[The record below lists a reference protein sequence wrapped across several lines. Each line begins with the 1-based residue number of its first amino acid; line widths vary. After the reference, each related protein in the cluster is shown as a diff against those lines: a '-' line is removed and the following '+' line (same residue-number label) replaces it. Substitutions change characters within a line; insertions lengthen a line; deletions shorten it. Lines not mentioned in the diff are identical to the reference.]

1 MPASAIIR
9 ALPTRRK
16 PTALPSAS
24 IRTVLPLALVTCT
37 GMLAMDMYLPAVPAL
52 QQSLQL
58 SIPQGQATI
67 AVFLAGLAASQLLW
81 GEALHRWGAKACT
94 RVGLALL
101 VLASLGCA
109 LASDYAWLL
118 AMRVLQGIGA
128 GASTVVVPTVI
139 KSTLGERDSHRG
151 IAAVSMIEAIVPA
164 AGPVL
169 GTLLLLVVGWRWT
182 FGVVAVLALLAAPF
196 ALRATPAGP
205 PAPAG
210 EAGGYRAL
218 LGNARFVRLALAHSL
233 SFAALFVFVASGPQV
248 LGALWGVHAFA
259 LAQVV
264 GVTCFIAAA
273 SQSGRVG
280 ERFGRARAVQGGA
293 WAHLA
298 LCLLLAGL
306 LLARWLPFAVLLG
319 FWGLYCGTLGIR
331 GPAAF
336 SDALH
341 VPLHQMGRASALLV
355 LALLVC
361 SAAATQATAYFLD
374 TSGLRAV
381 AFAMVLLTLASLA
394 LVMRYPRAAAA

>member
-1 MPASAIIR
+1 LS
-9 ALPTRRK
+9 
-16 PTALPSAS
+16 SAS
-24 IRTVLPLALVTCT
+24 IRRLLPLALVTCT
-37 GMLAMDMYLPAVPAL
+37 GMLAMDMYLPAVPAM
-52 QQSLQL
+52 QRALQL

-101 VLASLGCA
+101 VLGSVGCA
-109 LASDYAWLL
+109 LASDYAVLL
-118 AMRVLQGIGA
+118 AMRLLQGVGA

-169 GTLLLLVVGWRWT
+169 GTLLLLVMDWRWT
-182 FGVVAVLALLAAPF
+182 FVIIAVLTLLAAPF
-196 ALRATPAGP
+196 ALRATPAEP
-205 PAPAG
+205 PPHPGDAAN
-210 EAGGYRAL
+210 AGGYRVL
-218 LGNARFVRLALAHSL
+218 LGHARFVRLALAHSL

-248 LGALWGVHAFA
+248 LGALWGAHAFA
-259 LAQVV
+259 LTQVV
-264 GVTCFIAAA
+264 GVACFIAAA

-280 ERFGRARAVQGGA
+280 ERFGRAGAVQGGA

-298 LCLLLAGL
+298 LCLLLAAL
-306 LLARWLPFAVLLG
+306 LLAQAMPFALLLA
-319 FWGLYCGTLGIR
+319 FWGAFCATLGIR

-361 SAAATQATAYFLD
+361 SAAATQATAYFLGAW
-374 TSGLRAV
+374 GLRAV

-394 LVMRYPRAAAA
+394 LVARYPRPVAA